1 MEEEA
6 LRALPTALDDNALV
20 AFRAILE
27 SDRSTLQRAYA
38 QMAAVFDPPYNARRR
53 FLQWKRGEA
62 ETPLAFR
69 STLLALG
76 QKAYPHIDWT
86 ALDSLAVERLLSLA
100 QELGVVLTTTEDD
113 ELTSLKVARPISPGD
128 RLQVWSAGPRR
139 KRVLGYQRDV
149 GSATDTL
156 YLTSICSASRTR
168 SEPLMPGKDSEV
180 ALCAGSEAGSRSSA
194 ADKSREGPCPL
205 GHLMV
210 LRAPKKCK
218 ILPKAGGRR
227 Q

>member
-1 MEEEA
+1 MWSGTRVDAKGAPRPVALQGAACRPRRLPPVQEFVAVGSNWTAFRHQFDAAWLSVGWMEEEA

-76 QKAYPHIDWT
+76 QEAYPHMDWT

-113 ELTSLKVARPISPGD
+113 ELTSLKVAR
-128 RLQVWSAGPRR
+128 
-139 KRVLGYQRDV
+139 
-149 GSATDTL
+149 
-156 YLTSICSASRTR
+156 
-168 SEPLMPGKDSEV
+168 
-180 ALCAGSEAGSRSSA
+180 
-194 ADKSREGPCPL
+194 
-205 GHLMV
+205 
-210 LRAPKKCK
+210 
-218 ILPKAGGRR
+218 
-227 Q
+227 